1 LSITVSIPSQ
11 EIKNEGEASKEGSIL
26 VSVII
31 QLTSDL
37 SLPII
42 TFLHYYIIMLERT
55 YIHEVNKGRKNKYEE
70 LVVTQ
75 VGKYKY
81 LVYNRMKDTAYY
93 VDVTYTGKIA
103 WFSCECKA
111 FEYNHKCKHID
122 AVKQFISDQEIEE
135 INKKVAVEN
144 TAELISD

>member
-1 LSITVSIPSQ
+1 MK
-11 EIKNEGEASKEGSIL
+11 ERKEGSVL
-26 VSVII
+26 VSIVI
-31 QLTSDL
+31 QLIQFSTFQSSPSF
-37 SLPII
+37 SL
-42 TFLHYYIIMLERT
+42 YYIMMLERT
-55 YIHEVNKGRKNKYEE
+55 YVHEVKKNKYEE

-93 VDVTYTGKIA
+93 VNVTYTGRFT

-111 FEYNHKCKHID
+111 FEFNKGKCKHID

-135 INKKVAVEN
+135 MSKNIAVEN

>member
-1 LSITVSIPSQ
+1 
-11 EIKNEGEASKEGSIL
+11 
-26 VSVII
+26 
-31 QLTSDL
+31 
-37 SLPII
+37 
-42 TFLHYYIIMLERT
+42 MLERT
-55 YIHEVNKGRKNKYEE
+55 YIHEVKKNQYEE

-81 LVYNRMKDTAYY
+81 IVYNRMKDTAYY
-93 VDVTYTGKIA
+93 VDVTYTGRFT

-111 FEYNHKCKHID
+111 FEFNSKCKHID

-135 INKKVAVEN
+135 MSKNIAKEN

>member
-1 LSITVSIPSQ
+1 
-11 EIKNEGEASKEGSIL
+11 
-26 VSVII
+26 
-31 QLTSDL
+31 
-37 SLPII
+37 
-42 TFLHYYIIMLERT
+42 MLERT
-55 YIHEVNKGRKNKYEE
+55 YAHEVNKGKYEE
-70 LVVTQ
+70 LVVSQ
-75 VGKYKY
+75 IGKYKY

-93 VDVTYTGKIA
+93 VDVVYTGKIA

-144 TAELISD
+144 TAELIDFKD

>member
-1 LSITVSIPSQ
+1 M
-11 EIKNEGEASKEGSIL
+11 
-26 VSVII
+26 
-31 QLTSDL
+31 
-37 SLPII
+37 
-42 TFLHYYIIMLERT
+42 MLERT
-55 YIHEVNKGRKNKYEE
+55 YIHEVKKNQYEE
-70 LVVTQ
+70 LVVSQ

-93 VDVTYTGKIA
+93 VDVVYTGRFT

-135 INKKVAVEN
+135 RNKKIAVEN

>member
-1 LSITVSIPSQ
+1 M
-11 EIKNEGEASKEGSIL
+11 
-26 VSVII
+26 
-31 QLTSDL
+31 
-37 SLPII
+37 
-42 TFLHYYIIMLERT
+42 MLERT

-93 VDVTYTGKIA
+93 VDVTYTGVFA

-111 FEYNHKCKHID
+111 FEFNKGRCKHID
-122 AVKQFISDQEIEE
+122 AIKQFIEDLKIEE
-135 INKKVAVEN
+135 RNKNIAKEN
-144 TAELISD
+144 TAELIAD